1 MYMALF
7 TLYLEKKLELRP
19 EFNSTTKLEYLAEF
33 LKSVAAQ
40 HDLNFYNTVIKYY
53 NKLAF

>member
-1 MYMALF
+1 MALF